1 MVIDATDLVL
11 GRLASFVSKKALLGE
26 NIQIVNCEKS
36 VVTGNKKTILEKYKK
51 RAEIGT
57 PKKGPFYPKRPDYF
71 VRRAIRGMLPY
82 KKDKGKN
89 AYKRV
94 MCFIGV
100 PEKLK
105 DKSFT
110 TIKETNVS
118 KMSNIQYTKVEN
130 ICKSLGWKT

>member
-1 MVIDATDLVL
+1 MIIDTTDLVL

-26 NIQIVNCEKS
+26 NIQIVNCEKA
-36 VVTGNKKTILEKYKK
+36 VITGNKKTMLEKYKK

-57 PKKGPFYPKRPDYF
+57 PKKGPFYPKRADMF

-82 KKDKGKN
+82 KKDKGRK

-94 MCFIGV
+94 ICFIGL

-105 DKSFT
+105 DKNLT
-110 TIKETNVS
+110 TIKEANIS
-118 KMSNIQYTKVEN
+118 KMSNIQYTKVGN